1 MLGPRRSGHLHPGD
15 GQDFRDEYID
25 RLGFTHVLLVLG
37 IKTLRIPYFER
48 LSLFSGKREESV
60 PKVFCRTQRIISN
73 IQGIY

>member
-48 LSLFSGKREESV
+48 LSLFSGKKRGVCPQSLL
-60 PKVFCRTQRIISN
+60 
-73 IQGIY
+73 